1 MTLDNAEGSLLQ
13 GASAAEGAE
22 GAAAEGAQGQAA
34 QGQAAQGSPSEEVA
48 RIMQDGWRDF
58 IPEDLRDRAEWN
70 RVDSLQSVFKNY
82 IEGQQTISKSVRI
95 PDMATASAEEI
106 NAFYSKLG
114 KPASKEAYDFE
125 YTPKEG
131 YKLGKDQYDFTI
143 FQEIADRANLT
154 ADQYKDLGVAYMD
167 IQNENLLQYQQSV
180 AEQAGAEVKQAEE
193 ALRKEWGRDYGANI
207 NNITAKI
214 TQLYPQET
222 IQRMEESGLF
232 RDVNFLKSQL
242 ALTKMMTGDTIFIEG
257 RGVENVP
264 QTIED
269 LRAKR
274 DELMATDYVK
284 NKAQVTELNKQIVQL
299 QMAQQSQLGRRLG

>member
-1 MTLDNAEGSLLQ
+1 MTEGVENNSLLN
-13 GASAAEGAE
+13 EG
-22 GAAAEGAQGQAA
+22 
-34 QGQAAQGSPSEEVA
+34 QGSETDAVQKEALTPSEEVA
-48 RIMQDGWRDF
+48 NLMQEGWRDF
-58 IPEDLRDRAEWN
+58 IPEDLRDRSEWT
-70 RVDSLQSVFKNY
+70 RVNSIQDVFKNY

-95 PDMATASAEEI
+95 PDVNSTAEEI

-125 YTPKEG
+125 YTPQEG
-131 YKLGKDQYDFTI
+131 YKLGKDQYDFSV

-154 ADQYKDLGVAYMD
+154 LEQYQDLATGFLD
-167 IQNENLLQYQQSV
+167 IQNKNLNTYNQSV
-180 AEQAGAEVKQAEE
+180 AEQAGAEVRAAED
-193 ALRKEWGRDYGANI
+193 ALRKEWGKEYGSNI

-222 IQRMEESGLF
+222 IQRMEDSGLF

-257 RGVENVP
+257 RGIEDVP

-274 DELMATDYVK
+274 DSLMATDYVK